1 MDGAGALLLKSSVP
15 PTSPVRF
22 VAGGETCHAASKSCI
37 VGKRPMKRILLGA
50 LLIVL
55 IGCAYFGRSYLFD
68 AAPEPR
74 ARPPVAA
81 PPVAA
86 DVAVEMPMPIHI
98 TAIGSVPALAT
109 VKIKSRIDG
118 QIKEVHFKEGQE
130 VKEGGGLFTLDAPA
144 LRAP

>member
-1 MDGAGALLLKSSVP
+1 MDGAGTLLLESGVP
-15 PTSPVRF
+15 STSPARF
-22 VAGGETCHAASKSCI
+22 VAGGETCDVAHKSRV
-37 VGKRPMKRILLGA
+37 VGKCPMKRILLGA

-86 DVAVEMPMPIHI
+86 PPVVADVAVEMPMPI
-98 TAIGSVPALAT
+98 
-109 VKIKSRIDG
+109 
-118 QIKEVHFKEGQE
+118 QI
-130 VKEGGGLFTLDAPA
+130 
-144 LRAP
+144 